1 MRTLALLLVLCLT
14 HLQFFSAMY
23 IPNKLKLNKFV
34 DVNIPANKSYFAR
47 LGEVKP
53 LPDSFTGDEIAIMNQ
68 DKIQQIEDYQKY
80 AESQNEID
88 KNL

>member
-1 MRTLALLLVLCLT
+1 MRIPALLLVLCLT
-14 HLQFFSAMY
+14 HLQYFSLMY
-23 IPNKLKLNKFV
+23 VPAKLKLNKFI
-34 DVNIPANKSYFAR
+34 DVNIPSNKSYFSR

-88 KNL
+88 KNQ